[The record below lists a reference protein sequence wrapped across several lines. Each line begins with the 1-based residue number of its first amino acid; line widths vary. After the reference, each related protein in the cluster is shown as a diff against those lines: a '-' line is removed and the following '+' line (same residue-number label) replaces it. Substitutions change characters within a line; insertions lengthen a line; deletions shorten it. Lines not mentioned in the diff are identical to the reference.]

1 MRGRS
6 KRILIGF
13 RFVEALRDVL
23 QGIISYSKAQNT
35 NWELQGVDMEVFELR
50 NELRKKNGPAGL
62 TPQRGLI
69 TELLAN

>member
-1 MRGRS
+1 MS
-6 KRILIGF
+6 KPIDLNKLNAKLDLLL
-13 RFVEALRDVL
+13 ALMGD
-23 QGIISYSKAQNT
+23 I
-35 NWELQGVDMEVFELR
+35 DMDVFEIK